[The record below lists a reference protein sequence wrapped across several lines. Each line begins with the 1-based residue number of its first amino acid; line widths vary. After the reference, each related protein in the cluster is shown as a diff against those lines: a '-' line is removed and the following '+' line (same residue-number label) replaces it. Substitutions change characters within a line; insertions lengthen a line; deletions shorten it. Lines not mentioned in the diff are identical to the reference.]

1 MFTANDTAPCYIN
14 MLYKHYVKFIKC
26 VVAICTG
33 VSKYL
38 RHSAAVSS
46 KHYDFGVIEE
56 SVRNTAAVLK
66 LIARDDQPAPGVV
79 ELDTDTNSTIIQVG
93 QLSTC
98 SANPLAPCSLLINL
112 PNQSVHRHTDLTH
125 QLKIF

>member
-1 MFTANDTAPCYIN
+1 MFTANDTAACYIN
-14 MLYKHYVKFIKC
+14 MLKLITC

-56 SVRNTAAVLK
+56 SARNRAAVLK

-79 ELDTDTNSTIIQVG
+79 ELETDSNSTISQVW

-98 SANPLAPCSLLINL
+98 LANPSAPYSFVISL
-112 PNQSVHRHTDLTH
+112 PY
-125 QLKIF
+125 